1 MWPEALPERCR
12 WCIGAQQRLEALR
25 EIAQVRDTRSVR
37 EIFNQLNY
45 RRYAN
50 LRQQVMQEAER
61 RWNREREQLSRL
73 EEELRRYLEE
83 QALRA
88 MDRLLAGEQPEE
100 LERELL
106 EDPRRGELER
116 AIRRLKWKA
125 RELEPG
131 DLRQTLRELEREGLI
146 QVEGNR
152 VSITPRGARH
162 LARRALRRILS
173 QLSRGAGEVYPLP
186 HRGAGTEMLTTSR
199 RLEWGDPY
207 ELVHVERTLLNA
219 LERTG
224 GRLSLSPE
232 DFEVFETT
240 RTTRLCSGLI
250 IDESGSMRSD
260 GKLEAALETGLAL
273 SELMR
278 REPKDRLRVFLF
290 SKEVMEVSP
299 WELLNVNLKEDI
311 TDIRAGMRAFRL
323 AVRKEPGE
331 KQAYLITDSEPN
343 AEDGRFVGFNQA
355 SLGVL
360 EEASRYRKEQIT
372 LNVIMLGQNPRL
384 KQFAAE
390 LARRNLGRV
399 FFAQPQDLGR
409 VVVQDYL
416 MTRAQLV

>member
-1 MWPEALPERCR
+1 
-12 WCIGAQQRLEALR
+12 
-25 EIAQVRDTRSVR
+25 
-37 EIFNQLNY
+37 
-45 RRYAN
+45 
-50 LRQQVMQEAER
+50 
-61 RWNREREQLSRL
+61 
-73 EEELRRYLEE
+73 
-83 QALRA
+83 

-146 QVEGNR
+146 QVEGHR

-299 WELLNVNLKEDI
+299 WELLNVNL
-311 TDIRAGMRAFRL
+311 
-323 AVRKEPGE
+323 
-331 KQAYLITDSEPN
+331 
-343 AEDGRFVGFNQA
+343 
-355 SLGVL
+355 
-360 EEASRYRKEQIT
+360 
-372 LNVIMLGQNPRL
+372 
-384 KQFAAE
+384 
-390 LARRNLGRV
+390 
-399 FFAQPQDLGR
+399 
-409 VVVQDYL
+409 
-416 MTRAQLV
+416 